1 MSQED
6 IITIND
12 VYFSYPEREDFAFS
26 HLNLNIKENMHTAI
40 VGPSGAGKSTLVKI
54 IMNELSPIKGQVQ
67 YKKDIKIGYLS
78 QRPYIFSASL
88 EDNVTMFQN
97 YDKQQIEDVLQRVGL
112 VEKVS
117 ELSKGIETKIGD
129 SYEMLSGGEM
139 RRVELARLLLLN
151 PEVVIFDEPTTG
163 LDIKTEQLIVNTVNQ
178 FSKEKT
184 IITIA
189 HRQEVLKY
197 ADNFIKVN
205 NGDVQVT
212 NSPLKG
218 GQFT

>member
-1 MSQED
+1 M
-6 IITIND
+6 
-12 VYFSYPEREDFAFS
+12 
-26 HLNLNIKENMHTAI
+26 
-40 VGPSGAGKSTLVKI
+40 
-54 IMNELSPIKGQVQ
+54 
-67 YKKDIKIGYLS
+67 
-78 QRPYIFSASL
+78 
-88 EDNVTMFQN
+88 
-97 YDKQQIEDVLQRVGL
+97 
-112 VEKVS
+112 
-117 ELSKGIETKIGD
+117 
-129 SYEMLSGGEM
+129 
-139 RRVELARLLLLN
+139 
-151 PEVVIFDEPTTG
+151 VIFDEPRTG